1 MIAQLCLILG
11 LLAVAA
17 WCGRQRIAEYV
28 AAFRARF
35 RTKPK
40 RKRSPAKKKPASKP
54 VEAVT
59 EEPTKKSP
67 AAMILAAAAG
77 GLLVWMLSD
86 SPTPGP
92 TPDPVPI
99 ADLDLRGKFVGP
111 QAATDAAALA
121 ALSEELAASVEWDA
135 EQDAP
140 AITTGAA
147 FDDAR
152 IRLRS
157 IMMRGDS
164 IGARQPKARDAIAAY
179 LDAKCGNSGGPLTP
193 AQRSAWVA
201 AYRDVARASEAAYR

>member
-1 MIAQLCLILG
+1 MPWQCLMITAF
-11 LLAVAA
+11 LAVAA
-17 WCGRQRIAEYV
+17 WFGRERIAEYV
-28 AAFRARF
+28 AVLRARF
-35 RTKPK
+35 TPKPK
-40 RKRSPAKKKPASKP
+40 RKTAAKKPAAKP
-54 VEAVT
+54 VEAV
-59 EEPTKKSP
+59 EPATP
-67 AAMILAAAAG
+67 AKNHAPLAIAAAAG
-77 GLLVWMLSD
+77 AVVMWAFSG
-86 SPTPGP
+86 PPAPGP
-92 TPDPVPI
+92 TPTPVPI
-99 ADLDLRGKFVGP
+99 EGLDLRGAFVGP

-135 EQDAP
+135 VQESP
-140 AITTGAA
+140 AITSGVA

-201 AYRDVARASEAAYR
+201 AYRDIARATEAAYQ